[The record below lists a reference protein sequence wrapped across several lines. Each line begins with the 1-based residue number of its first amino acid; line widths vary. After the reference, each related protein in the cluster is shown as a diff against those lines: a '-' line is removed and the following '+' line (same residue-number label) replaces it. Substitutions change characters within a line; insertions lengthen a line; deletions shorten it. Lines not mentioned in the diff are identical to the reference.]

1 MSKQTEQNVA
11 ISRRRIIGDSPI
23 VVSEIFDNCLY
34 SGFYGVLDSERV
46 KKVIEKIMSGVERED
61 HDLLIVDLSNV
72 EVIDSVIAGLL
83 SKMSKT
89 LELVGVK
96 TIISGI
102 NPQVALSIVNA
113 GVDMGD
119 FYIVKNLKQ
128 ALKEAYRTKGLE
140 LRKIDQF

>member
-23 VVSEIFDNCLY
+23 VVTEIFDDCLY
-34 SGFYGVLDSERV
+34 TGFYGVLDSSRV
-46 KKVIEKIMSGVERED
+46 KKVIEKIMSGIERDD
-61 HDLLIVDLSNV
+61 HDLLLVDLSNV
-72 EVIDSVIAGLL
+72 EVIDSTIAGLL

-102 NPQVALSIVNA
+102 NPSVAQSIVNA
-113 GVDMGD
+113 GVDMSD
-119 FYIVKNLKQ
+119 FFIVKNLKR
-128 ALKEAYRTKGLE
+128 ALQEAYRTKGLE
-140 LRKIDQF
+140 LCKIEK